1 MSLKQRIKKLE
12 SATTNE
18 NDYSVHWED
27 VAPEDYREL
36 GDNKVMVIRYKG
48 EEKRLRAVFE

>member
-18 NDYSVHWED
+18 DDYSVHWED

-48 EEKRLRAVFE
+48 EEKRLRAVFV